1 MLITLTYTQ
10 TSSMS
15 DFLKGDQFG
24 QSSPFTKP
32 NQLQTKAPSLDH
44 LTIKKASLVFRAIN
58 HKLRQDMIKLIDKKG
73 QATVTEIF
81 VDLRLEQ
88 SVASQHLAILR
99 RSGIVKTERD
109 GKYMY
114 YKLNL
119 DRLEMIN
126 QMISDLLK

>member
-1 MLITLTYTQ
+1 
-10 TSSMS
+10 MS
-15 DFLKGDQFG
+15 DFLKGNQIG
-24 QSSPFTKP
+24 QSTWAMQP

-58 HKLRQDMIKLIDKKG
+58 HKLRQEMIKLIDKKG
-73 QATVTEIF
+73 RVTVTEIF

-99 RSGIVKTERD
+99 RSGIVKTERN

-114 YKLNL
+114 YKLNI
-119 DRLEMIN
+119 DRLEMIS